1 MRTDPPVPS
10 AAERSPDFHF
20 DEVVFMATAIVERN
34 LELAGSSSSLKGSD
48 FIDFRQFS
56 KRQLEVLLDLAH
68 DFKRGRN
75 HQRFLEGKHLGML
88 FAVASTRT
96 RISFQVAASQLGAH
110 AEHYNSADLQLSNR
124 EELKDTA
131 AVMGRY
137 LNAIIVRMYDMTQYG
152 KGRASLDTIAEY
164 SRVPV
169 INALDDKDHPC
180 QVLADILTLQDKYG
194 NDYKKKKVVMTWGY
208 SKRQKS
214 LGVLHSMM
222 TAGAMLGMD
231 LRFVHPKGFEL
242 DDEYVSFARSAVQSS
257 GGSLEFSNDLME
269 ASEKAD
275 VIYVKNW
282 KSLRMSTEEEANFKE
297 GIRQDWCVTS
307 EHFNRA
313 NPGACYMDCMPF
325 IRGEQVTAEV
335 ADGPNSVIYDQA
347 ENRLYAQK
355 AILASIV

>member
-1 MRTDPPVPS
+1 
-10 AAERSPDFHF
+10 
-20 DEVVFMATAIVERN
+20 MATAVVESD
-34 LELAGSSSSLKGSD
+34 LKLTHPPASLKGSD
-48 FIDFRQFS
+48 FIDFRRFS
-56 KRQLEVLLDLAH
+56 SKELAALLALAH
-68 DFKRGRN
+68 DFKSGRN
-75 HQRFLEGKHLGML
+75 RQRYLEGKHLGML

-131 AVMGRY
+131 AVMSRY
-137 LNAIIVRMYDMTQYG
+137 LDAIIVRMYDMAQYG
-152 KGRASLDTIAEY
+152 KGRASLETIAEHA
-164 SRVPV
+164 RVPV

-180 QVLADILTLQDKYG
+180 QVLADILTLQEKYG
-194 NDYKKKKVVMTWGY
+194 THYKKKKVVMAWGY

-222 TAGAMLGMD
+222 TAGSLLGMD

-242 DDEYVSFARSAVQSS
+242 DDEYVSFARSATQLS
-257 GGSLEFSNDLME
+257 GGTLEFSNDLME
-269 ASEKAD
+269 ASEGAD
-275 VIYVKNW
+275 IIYVKNW
-282 KSLRMSTEEEANFKE
+282 KSLKLSTEEEASFKE
-297 GIRQDWCVTS
+297 EIKSDWCVSS

-347 ENRLYAQK
+347 ENRLHAQK
-355 AILASIV
+355 AILASLI